1 MRERI
6 KEIVEKVCELA
17 DKVKRGDI
25 NNRCAL
31 TEYALFATQLE
42 AEIEK
47 DGELLGG
54 GKYKKSC
61 ALAWDRYKATAIVV
75 EEINKHLGHGE
86 PPEISTIEYWKDKL
100 LLKR

>member
-1 MRERI
+1 MGV
-6 KEIVEKVCELA
+6 KEIVVKMRNYLCECE
-17 DKVKRGDI
+17 DNSCDI
-25 NNRCAL
+25 DSEIYSCQID
-31 TEYALFATQLE
+31 QLE
-42 AEIEK
+42 AEIER